1 MASQRRGPINFAH
14 VPPPQE
20 TPFPNRLSSRVPQT
34 STNVYQED
42 AFVEAATE
50 MKGKFWGPVP
60 VNQFLEE
67 FLDV

>member
-1 MASQRRGPINFAH
+1 MASQRLGPIPPAH
-14 VPPPQE
+14 VPLPPQE
-20 TPFPNRLSSRVPQT
+20 TPFHNRLSSRVPQT

-60 VNQFLEE
+60 VDQFLEE
-67 FLDV
+67 FL